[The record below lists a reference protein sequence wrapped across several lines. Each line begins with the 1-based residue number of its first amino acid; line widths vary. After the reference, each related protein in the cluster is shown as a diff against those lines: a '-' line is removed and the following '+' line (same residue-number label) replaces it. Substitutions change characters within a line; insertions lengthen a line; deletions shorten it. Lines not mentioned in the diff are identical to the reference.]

1 MSRNN
6 VQRERL
12 GRFPRAGTRSAV
24 TPSVWASPS
33 RRGPTTAWRGTSATC
48 WATAAPAWRSE
59 SRACMKTWP
68 GTPTGQ
74 GGQDGCR
81 SKSRPGH
88 YGSRVCVCASVCVF
102 LSLTLPLAR
111 SFQRPHGAGRLRVL
125 PPLEGRRLQGGR
137 PHDARPA
144 QRGHREGR
152 GAVYRK
158 RSLITFL
165 FLTDLYRIVPS
176 PCLGF
181 EFRLIPW
188 LHLSRQTWCVWLQ
201 SFGSAGL

>member
-88 YGSRVCVCASVCVF
+88 YGSRVCVCECVCLSF
-102 LSLTLPLAR
+102 LNSAAR
-111 SFQRPHGAGRLRVL
+111 SFL
-125 PPLEGRRLQGGR
+125 PEATRCGPSASPSTSRRT
-137 PHDARPA
+137 PA
-144 QRGHREGR
+144 SRW
-152 GAVYRK
+152 
-158 RSLITFL
+158 
-165 FLTDLYRIVPS
+165 S
-176 PCLGF
+176 P
-181 EFRLIPW
+181 
-188 LHLSRQTWCVWLQ
+188 TWCQTCPTW
-201 SFGSAGL
+201 A